1 MELRDLFKRVND
13 LTGKHPGLNT
23 EEIKELRLLSN
34 RLSAECS
41 NMIYDTEV
49 EKRNED

>member
-1 MELRDLFKRVND
+1 MELQDLFKKVNE
-13 LTGKHPGLNT
+13 LTGKFPNLNPD
-23 EEIKELRLLSN
+23 EIKELRLLSN

-49 EKRNED
+49 ETRVES